1 RAPWAL
7 AGPGAFRS
15 LDLGAVPIA
24 VVRDDNG
31 DVHGFVNA
39 CVHRG
44 ACVLR
49 EAAGRV
55 ERIVCPYHGFTY
67 DRAGRLTS
75 AAERSTFG
83 DDLEGAGMRSI
94 GVEERFGWVWAR
106 VDGSGPSLASE
117 LGPEL
122 LDELENWPLAD
133 WTAVTARDVD
143 CAFDWKIGVEA
154 FLEPLH
160 VATIHARSAHPMVH
174 ARRAAMRRLGPH
186 SRMALP
192 FRVPGAFEPDGLL
205 GAAAAAA
212 GVVPPS
218 SLLPVQ
224 RRAHL
229 VYFVHPATVLMLFP
243 THALSL
249 RFLPSAPGRC
259 TLRYELLAPAATDDA
274 SERWRA
280 SLIPGYDALLE
291 EDLENLP
298 WIERGLFS
306 GRVDA
311 HPLSALEVRVAWF
324 RDALR
329 EDREAALLARNE
341 HAPGLGDDG
350 DAHGPAAERQDL
362 VG

>member
-1 RAPWAL
+1 MNAESP
-7 AGPGAFRS
+7 FRQEQLGETLVQRVGRS
-15 LDLGAVPIA
+15 DLFAECSSEVGQG
-24 VVRDDNG
+24 G
-31 DVHGFVNA
+31 DLLHSIFEWDA
-39 CVHRG
+39 
-44 ACVLR
+44 
-49 EAAGRV
+49 E
-55 ERIVCPYHGFTY
+55 
-67 DRAGRLTS
+67 
-75 AAERSTFG
+75 AER
-83 DDLEGAGMRSI
+83 
-94 GVEERFGWVWAR
+94 
-106 VDGSGPSLASE
+106 
-117 LGPEL
+117 
-122 LDELENWPLAD
+122 
-133 WTAVTARDVD
+133 
-143 CAFDWKIGVEA
+143 
-154 FLEPLH
+154 
-160 VATIHARSAHPMVH
+160 
-174 ARRAAMRRLGPH
+174 
-186 SRMALP
+186 

-280 SLIPGYDALLE
+280 SLIPGYAALLE

-298 WIERGLFS
+298 WLERGLFS

-341 HAPGLGDDG
+341 HAPGLGDNG
-350 DAHGPAAERQDL
+350 DSDGPAAERQDL
-362 VG
+362 AR